1 MGDRRTRRLHP
12 RRVSPGRPE
21 AGESRTRRSG
31 GKLSPGRREG
41 VGGQRHQAWTTAA
54 RQPRRQEGR
63 RWRRVSAGEVRGS
76 TFETAAGADVYRQ
89 QLAGA
94 GWEPTAQVLAGSA
107 REPAEQGLAVLA
119 REPAAQ
125 GLDGKA
131 REPAAQGLDGK
142 EREPA
147 AQGLAGRHGSRQGR
161 AGPPW
166 GSRGYDGAVQLA
178 GAACGTGKREKLE
191 IYQELAR

>member
-1 MGDRRTRRLHP
+1 M
-12 RRVSPGRPE
+12 
-21 AGESRTRRSG
+21 
-31 GKLSPGRREG
+31 
-41 VGGQRHQAWTTAA
+41 
-54 RQPRRQEGR
+54 
-63 RWRRVSAGEVRGS
+63 
-76 TFETAAGADVYRQ
+76 
-89 QLAGA
+89 
-94 GWEPTAQVLAGSA
+94 
-107 REPAEQGLAVLA
+107 LA

-131 REPAAQGLDGK
+131 REPAAQGLNGK
-142 EREPA
+142 ERELA

-191 IYQELAR
+191 TDPCPLIYQELAR